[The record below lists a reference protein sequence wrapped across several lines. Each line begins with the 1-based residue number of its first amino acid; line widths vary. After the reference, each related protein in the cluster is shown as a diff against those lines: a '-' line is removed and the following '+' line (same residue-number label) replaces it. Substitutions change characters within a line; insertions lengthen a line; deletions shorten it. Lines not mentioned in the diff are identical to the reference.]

1 MNKSLLSLLIAT
13 VLAST
18 GCTDRIEPLA
28 KGSQTGRDAAATPNS
43 VKGDNW
49 TGYLYGP
56 THTSHNAKAT
66 AITKKNASALTP
78 AWEWIPDPATEA
90 GQPAAQLFAS
100 PTVYEGRIFIGSN
113 SGEFYALDEATGTL
127 EWKRSLGYLTDNE
140 SCGRRG
146 TTSTATVA
154 EDPKTGEPTVYVGA
168 ADGNLYALSA
178 ADGTERWRSRVVSP
192 DEDGHNW
199 SSPTVVNGR
208 IYIGM
213 ASHCKSTVRG
223 GVRVYEQTTGRLLN
237 TYWAVP
243 ENVNGGSVWSS
254 VAVTPDGKAV
264 YVSTGNGDLQGGDP
278 GDSFSLVRL
287 DADTLEKD
295 DIWTA
300 PLIETDLDFGGSPT
314 LFWAGNGGN
323 KTPMVGACN
332 KNGHYYALEQARL
345 SAGPAWEAQVSG
357 SWPSEGNCL
366 GAAIWDSEEG
376 RLFLAAAQTRV
387 GGKNYRGS
395 IREIDPETGDFL
407 WEVGLPGT
415 VWGSSS
421 MNANNVLAVPSF
433 DTEPEAKRAVWLVD
447 ADSGKILTA
456 LHTGDSPVFA
466 QPVFAGEHL
475 LLATVA
481 KGLLAYKGG

>member
-1 MNKSLLSLLIAT
+1 VRKRLLSLLIAAA
-13 VLAST
+13 LAST
-18 GCTDRIEPLA
+18 ACTDRIEPLP
-28 KGSQTGRDAAATPNS
+28 KESQTGGDAAETLAPA
-43 VKGDNW
+43 KGDNW

-66 AITKKNASALTP
+66 AITKKNASALRP
-78 AWEWIPDPATEA
+78 VWEWIPDAATEV

-100 PTVYEGRIFIGSN
+100 PTVYGGRIFIGSN

-127 EWKRSLGYLTDNE
+127 EWKRSLGYLEDNE

-146 TTSTATVA
+146 TTSTASVA
-154 EDPKTGEPTVYVGA
+154 EDPETGEPTVYVGA

-178 ADGTERWRSRVVSP
+178 EDGTERWRSRVVSP
-192 DEDGHNW
+192 EEDGHNW
-199 SSPTVVNGR
+199 SSPTVVRGR

-223 GVRVYEQTTGRLLN
+223 GVREYDQSTGRLLN
-237 TYWAVP
+237 TYWTVP
-243 ENVNGGSVWSS
+243 ESVNGGSVWTS
-254 VAVTPDGKAV
+254 VAANPDDKAV

-287 DADTLEKD
+287 NGDTLKKN

-300 PLIETDLDFGGSPT
+300 PLVGTDLDFGSSPT
-314 LFWAGNGGN
+314 LFWAMLGGD

-332 KNGHYYALEQARL
+332 KNGHYYALEQSRL
-345 SAGPAWEAQVSG
+345 SAGPVWEAEVSG
-357 SWPSEGNCL
+357 SWPDEGNCL

-387 GGKNYRGS
+387 DGRKYRGS
-395 IREIDPETGDFL
+395 IRELDPETGDFL
-407 WEVGLPGT
+407 WELGLPGT

-421 MNANNVLAVPSF
+421 MNANDVLAVPSF
-433 DTEPEAKRAVWLVD
+433 DTDPEAKRAVWLID
-447 ADSGKILTA
+447 ADSGEILTE
-456 LHTGDSPVFA
+456 LDTGDSPVFA
-466 QPVFAGEHL
+466 QPVFAGEYL
-475 LLATVA
+475 FLATVA
-481 KGLLAYKGG
+481 QGLIAYKGG